1 MQKLSRRRRLCVNL
15 DAERSRRVD
24 GLDSPQEEYRG
35 RVVICTIRG
44 FLPQGPRDPPHH
56 LERRDGRIGRD
67 ICPPAS
73 PGNGKGP
80 PVAGVDRE
88 PLPGTVVSRLE
99 NVSVL
104 VETKRTNFVHYPADT
119 GVT

>member
-1 MQKLSRRRRLCVNL
+1 LGTTSALQHRPGTAKVRP
-15 DAERSRRVD
+15 ERALIES
-24 GLDSPQEEYRG
+24 
-35 RVVICTIRG
+35 
-44 FLPQGPRDPPHH
+44 
-56 LERRDGRIGRD
+56 
-67 ICPPAS
+67 
-73 PGNGKGP
+73 
-80 PVAGVDRE
+80 